1 MKPSVILYAVF
12 LTVSLGIKAQQAD
25 TVSYEVTKN
34 MPVFYE
40 QLKQQLTYPAAW
52 GKSTTKD
59 FGKWRIETRNI
70 VMECM
75 QNLPPAPAKY
85 DMSVVG
91 TEQRSGYEARKIWF
105 NVSEWSRIPAYL
117 LVPDGK
123 GPFPAVIMLHDH
135 GAHFSI
141 GKEKMVCPFG
151 VSPEISADAEDW
163 VVRCYDG
170 QYTGDYF
177 AQNGYVVLSID
188 ALFWGERGRKEGVS
202 YDGQQA
208 LASNFMQMGASWG
221 AFINMDDVRSAEF
234 LASLPMVD
242 KNRVGCLGFSMGAYR
257 SWMLAALTD
266 CVKASASI
274 CWMNTTEHLMTL
286 TNNQNKGGS
295 AYSMLIPNLRRYLDY
310 PHTASIA
317 CPKPAL
323 FFNGSKDKLFP
334 IEGVRD
340 AYQTMRT
347 VWDSQHAGDRLVT
360 KIWDEKHFFN
370 KEMQEGLINT
380 YKESGFFPEWAS
392 PVHRGCMI
400 GNNSASVLA
409 DAYLKGFTGF
419 DADRAYRYMV
429 ASSVYEKQNGVPY
442 VLEKGYIPCDKV
454 REATSIAMEYAADD
468 WGIALMAKK
477 MGKTEDY
484 QNYLKRGKYYTQY
497 FDKDINFIRPKMNDG
512 SWRTPYDPI
521 QSIHSVGDFCEGNGW
536 HYTFFVPQHPEGL
549 IELMGGDAPFISKL
563 DSLFLVEG
571 ELGENASPDISGLIG
586 MYAHGNE
593 PSHHV
598 TYLYP
603 YAGEQWKT
611 AEKVRYIQDVF
622 YTDQPEGIIGN
633 EDCGQMSA
641 WHIMSAL
648 GFYQVNPSNGVFV
661 FGSPLFDKAS
671 VHLPEGKTFEVV
683 AQNNSKENVYIQSV
697 LLNGKPY
704 NNSYILYDDI
714 VKGGNLTFVMG
725 NTPNKEFGAAPEN
738 RPKTAE

>member
-12 LTVSLGIKAQQAD
+12 LTVSLGIKAQQVD

-75 QNLPPAPAKY
+75 QNLPPAPSKY

-91 TEQRSGYEARKIWF
+91 TEQRAGYEARKIWF

-141 GKEKMVCPFG
+141 GKEKMVRPFG
-151 VSPEISADAEDW
+151 VSPGKYRLMPKIGWSVVMTDNIPEILCTKRLRST
-163 VVRCYDG
+163 VYR
-170 QYTGDYF
+170 
-177 AQNGYVVLSID
+177 

-266 CVKASASI
+266 CIKASASI

-347 VWDSQHAGDRLVT
+347 VWNSQHAGDRLVT

-370 KEMQEGLINT
+370 KEMQE
-380 YKESGFFPEWAS
+380 E
-392 PVHRGCMI
+392 
-400 GNNSASVLA
+400 
-409 DAYLKGFTGF
+409 
-419 DADRAYRYMV
+419 
-429 ASSVYEKQNGVPY
+429 
-442 VLEKGYIPCDKV
+442 VLE
-454 REATSIAMEYAADD
+454 
-468 WGIALMAKK
+468 
-477 MGKTEDY
+477 
-484 QNYLKRGKYYTQY
+484 
-497 FDKDINFIRPKMNDG
+497 
-512 SWRTPYDPI
+512 
-521 QSIHSVGDFCEGNGW
+521 
-536 HYTFFVPQHPEGL
+536 FF
-549 IELMGGDAPFISKL
+549 
-563 DSLFLVEG
+563 
-571 ELGENASPDISGLIG
+571 
-586 MYAHGNE
+586 
-593 PSHHV
+593 
-598 TYLYP
+598 
-603 YAGEQWKT
+603 
-611 AEKVRYIQDVF
+611 
-622 YTDQPEGIIGN
+622 
-633 EDCGQMSA
+633 
-641 WHIMSAL
+641 
-648 GFYQVNPSNGVFV
+648 
-661 FGSPLFDKAS
+661 
-671 VHLPEGKTFEVV
+671 
-683 AQNNSKENVYIQSV
+683 
-697 LLNGKPY
+697 
-704 NNSYILYDDI
+704 
-714 VKGGNLTFVMG
+714 
-725 NTPNKEFGAAPEN
+725 NKEMRN
-738 RPKTAE
+738 KD